1 MISASQP
8 EPIDLNL
15 VDQVFDR
22 IPDGTWTFVRDAIVA
37 NIVDNMPSEIVNQ
50 LTNKPDDFDRAEEII
65 LDYYRPDDRRKELIA
80 DGFKIL
86 GTENT
91 LYLLDSLQLDKYIE
105 SLKVKP
111 KDTAPCSIDPE

>member
-8 EPIDLNL
+8 KPIDFNL

-22 IPDGTWTFVRDAIVA
+22 IPNGAWTSVRDALVA
-37 NIVDNMPSEIVNQ
+37 SMVDNMPSEVVIQ
-50 LTNKPDDFDRAEEII
+50 LTNRPDDFDRAEEILI
-65 LDYYRPDDRRKELIA
+65 DYYRPDNRRKELIA
-80 DGFKIL
+80 DGFKII

-91 LYLLDSLQLDKYIE
+91 LYLLDSLQLDKY
-105 SLKVKP
+105 LKVLNEKF